1 MKKNNKERFMV
12 YTEEEKYYYENN
24 YYLTCDTS
32 RIGKML
38 AHNEL
43 YKKIINLS
51 GAVVELGV
59 FKGASLCRFAMLRNL
74 YEINSS
80 RKIIGFDT
88 FAGFPDTEYDDDKYF
103 PKLHNDISAS
113 ITKEKLYESL
123 DERNLN
129 NAIELIE
136 GDITKTVPEYVKNNP
151 ALKISL
157 LNLDTDVYEPAVTAL
172 EYLYPCVC
180 NGGVVIIDNY
190 AQVPGETKVIDEYF
204 KDNNLIISK
213 FPYSPTPSYF
223 IK

>member
-24 YYLTCDTS
+24 FYLTCDTS

-88 FAGFPDTEYDDDKYF
+88 FAGFPDTEYDDDKYC
-103 PKLHNDISAS
+103 I
-113 ITKEKLYESL
+113 
-123 DERNLN
+123 
-129 NAIELIE
+129 
-136 GDITKTVPEYVKNNP
+136 
-151 ALKISL
+151 
-157 LNLDTDVYEPAVTAL
+157 
-172 EYLYPCVC
+172 
-180 NGGVVIIDNY
+180 
-190 AQVPGETKVIDEYF
+190 
-204 KDNNLIISK
+204 
-213 FPYSPTPSYF
+213 
-223 IK
+223 

>member
-1 MKKNNKERFMV
+1 MAYN
-12 YTEEEKYYYENN
+12 EEEKYYYENN
-24 YYLTCDTS
+24 FYLTCDTS

-43 YKKIINLS
+43 YKKIIHLP

-74 YEINSS
+74 YEIDTS

-88 FAGFPDTEYDDDKYF
+88 FSGFPDTNYDDDKYF
-103 PKLHNDISAS
+103 TKLHNDISAS

-123 DERNLN
+123 EKRNLN
-129 NAIELIE
+129 NAVELIE
-136 GDITKTVPEYVKNNP
+136 GDITETVPNYIKENP

-172 EYLYPCVC
+172 EYLFPRVC
-180 NGGVVIIDNY
+180 NGGVIIVDNY
-190 AQVPGETKVIDEYF
+190 GQVPGETKVVDEYF
-204 KDNNLIISK
+204 EKKNIIISK
-213 FPYSPTPSYF
+213 FPYSSTPSFF
-223 IK
+223 IKKEI